1 MPDVHEQLVAAL
13 RVIIAQSDDPWAVIG
28 HAMED
33 MGREQAGHAA
43 ATADEIPGPYSPNAL
58 SIYAERR
65 H

>member
-1 MPDVHEQLVAAL
+1 MSDVHEQLVAAL
-13 RVIIAQSDDPWAVIG
+13 RIIIAQSNDPWGAIG
-28 HAMED
+28 HAIED
-33 MGREQAGHAA
+33 MERERARPAA

>member
-13 RVIIAQSDDPWAVIG
+13 RVIIAQSDDPWAIIG

-33 MGREQAGHAA
+33 MEREQTRPVA
-43 ATADEIPGPYSPNAL
+43 ATGDEVPGPYSPNAL